1 MAEKETLAAVVAQV
15 DDLRGTVAKLHAT
28 VTQRSARWRPGG
40 AANLAGYQTLAS
52 SQKAVPVP
60 AP

>member
-28 VTQRSARWRPGG
+28 VTQWSARLETEGKSNNG
-40 AANLAGYQTLAS
+40 TAS
-52 SQKAVPVP
+52 GDSV
-60 AP
+60 